1 MKKNNTYASLFDV
14 VLSCLAVFIAITAL
28 LKYDEKKADSAAP
41 PQNAIF
47 QVLMEWNDES
57 ADDIDLWGEDPNNNV
72 VGFKRRE
79 GGDTCLMSLA
89 RDDIGAAGDFLADG
103 NNIKKNN
110 EVISIRGVVAGEYI
124 FNAHYYAKKDKKPA
138 IKVKAKLVRVKPFE
152 LLIEKDLTFFDE
164 GDEQT
169 FFRFSLDKDGNVSG
183 ISNLPKIIAK
193 EHK

>member
-1 MKKNNTYASLFDV
+1 

-28 LKYDEKKADSAAP
+28 LKYDEKKADSTAP

-47 QVLMEWNDES
+47 QILMEWADES
-57 ADDIDLWGEDPNNNV
+57 ASDIDLWGEDPNNNI

-89 RDDIGAAGDFLADG
+89 RDDIGTAGDFLADG

-110 EVISIRGVVAGEYI
+110 EVISIRGIVAGEYI
-124 FNAHYYAKKDKKPA
+124 FNAHYYAKKDTKEA
-138 IKVKAKLVRVKPFE
+138 IRVKAKVVRVKPYE
-152 LLIEKDLTFFDE
+152 LITEKELIFFDE

-169 FFRFSLDKDGNVSG
+169 FFRLSLDKDGKVNG
-183 ISNLPKIIAK
+183 INSLPKIIAK
-193 EHK
+193 ELK

>member
-1 MKKNNTYASLFDV
+1 MKKNNFAPLFDV

-28 LKYDEKKADSAAP
+28 LKYDEKKADSTAP

-47 QVLMEWNDES
+47 QVLMEWSDES
-57 ADDIDLWGEDPNNNV
+57 ADDIDLWGEDPSNNI

-89 RDDIGAAGDFLADG
+89 RDDIGTAGDFLADG

-110 EVISIRGVVAGEYI
+110 EVISIRGIVPGEYI
-124 FNAHYYAKKDKKPA
+124 FNAHYYARKDKKEA
-138 IKVKAKLVRVKPFE
+138 IRVKAKLVRVKPYE
-152 LLIEKDLTFFDE
+152 LIVEKELTFFDE

-169 FFRFSLDKDGNVSG
+169 FFRVSLDKAGKTSG
-183 ISNLPKIIAK
+183 INSLSKIIAK
-193 EHK
+193 ELK